1 MYTFTAVSRQIA
13 EVRMDFQT
21 IADSMYAMTCVVSVE
36 KLEDDRYGDVR
47 IVTGNRAYID
57 SIENPPENMRML
69 TDKFVPNS
77 LYTNYLTRDTNF
89 EAACYSAAVEKKCVH
104 SYAHPDR
111 FDVWFNMTFMP
122 LFPDDGNICYCT
134 YTMEVNFQAE
144 ASSMSSGNAEI
155 AASVL
160 DTCIILRGADDFTKA
175 MGTVVKNIREMCM
188 ANHCCIVMMD
198 KLERK
203 VTLLAQSL
211 SKDTKLPGIE
221 PYLTDDFYDIADS
234 WEATIAGSNCI
245 IAKNENEMEIIR
257 ERNPLWY
264 QSLKDA
270 MVESIVLF
278 PLKSGKNLLGY
289 MWALNFEPENAGKIK
304 ETLEL
309 TTFILGSEIA
319 NHLMVD
325 RLRILSSRDLLTGVM
340 NRNEMNNLVDRLSK
354 GSEGDVQSI
363 GVIFADLN
371 GLKMINDNEGHP
383 AGDRLL
389 RDAADAIRDVFD
401 EEEIFRAGGDEFCV
415 LIKNISEA
423 QLAFKAG
430 QLREAADKHP
440 RVSFAIGYSAAANAK
455 NVRTALRHADENM
468 YEDKRVFYEM
478 HPERK
483 AR

>member
-1 MYTFTAVSRQIA
+1 
-13 EVRMDFQT
+13 MDFQT

-36 KLEDDRYGDVR
+36 KLEGDKHGDIR
-47 IVTGNRAYID
+47 IVTGNKAYID

-69 TDKFVPNS
+69 TDKFIPDS

-89 EAACYSAAVEKKCVH
+89 EAACYRAAVEKKCVH

-134 YTMEVNFQAE
+134 YTMEINFQAE
-144 ASSMSSGNAEI
+144 STAMSSGNAEI
-155 AASVL
+155 ASSVL
-160 DTCIILRGADDFTKA
+160 DTCIILRGADDFVKA
-175 MGTVVKNIREMCM
+175 MGTVVRNIREMCM
-188 ANHCCIVMMD
+188 AQHCCVVMVD

-203 VTLLAQSL
+203 VSLLAESL
-211 SKDTKLPGIE
+211 ARDSKLLGIE

-234 WEATIAGSNCI
+234 WEETIAGSNCI
-245 IAKNENEMEIIR
+245 IAKNEDEMEIIR
-257 ERNPLWY
+257 ERNPKWY
-264 QSLKDA
+264 KSLTDA

-304 ETLEL
+304 ETLEM
-309 TTFILGSEIA
+309 TTFILASEIA

-325 RLRILSSRDLLTGVM
+325 RLRLLSSRDLLTGVM

-354 GSEGDVQSI
+354 GIEEDAVSI

-371 GLKMINDNEGHP
+371 GLKTVNDNEGHP
-383 AGDRLL
+383 AGDTLL
-389 RDAADAIRDVFD
+389 RDAADSLREVFN

-415 LIKNISEA
+415 LIKNISDA
-423 QLAFKAG
+423 QLAMRVG
-430 QLREAADKHP
+430 ELRQAADKYT
-440 RVSFAIGYSAAANAK
+440 RVSFAIGHSTASNAK

-468 YEDKRVFYEM
+468 YEDKRIFYEM

-483 AR
+483 QR

>member
-1 MYTFTAVSRQIA
+1 
-13 EVRMDFQT
+13 MDFQT

-36 KLEDDRYGDVR
+36 KLEDSKYGEVR
-47 IVTGNRAYID
+47 LVAGNRAYVD

-69 TDKFVPNS
+69 TDKFVPDS
-77 LYTNYLTRDTNF
+77 LYTDYMTRDMNF
-89 EAACYSAAVEKKCVH
+89 EAACYRAAVEKKCVH

-144 ASSMSSGNAEI
+144 STSMTSGNAEI

-175 MGTVVKNIREMCM
+175 MDTVVKNIREMCK
-188 ANHCCIVMMD
+188 AQHCCIVMVD

-203 VTLLAQSL
+203 VSLLAESL
-211 SKDTKLPGIE
+211 AKDTNLLGIE
-221 PYLTDDFYDIADS
+221 PYLTDGFYDIADS

-245 IAKNENEMEIIR
+245 IAKNENEMEIIK
-257 ERNPLWY
+257 ERNPDWY
-264 QSLKDA
+264 RSLSDA

-278 PLKSGKNLLGY
+278 PLKAGKNLLGY
-289 MWALNFEPENAGKIK
+289 MWALNFEPDNASKIK

-309 TTFILGSEIA
+309 TTFILASEIA

-354 GSEGDVQSI
+354 GTEEDAVSI

-371 GLKMINDNEGHP
+371 GLKTVNDNEGHP
-383 AGDRLL
+383 AGDKLL
-389 RDAADAIRDVFD
+389 RDAADSLRDCFD

-415 LIKNISEA
+415 LIKNISDE
-423 QLAFKAG
+423 QLASRVG
-430 QLREAADKHP
+430 ELRKAADTYT

-468 YEDKRVFYEM
+468 YEDKRLFYEM

-483 AR
+483 QR

>member
-1 MYTFTAVSRQIA
+1 
-13 EVRMDFQT
+13 MDFQT

-36 KLEDDRYGDVR
+36 KLEGDRYGEVR
-47 IVTGNRAYID
+47 LVTGNKAYID

-77 LYTNYLTRDTNF
+77 LYTDYMTRDINF
-89 EAACYSAAVEKKCVH
+89 EAACYRAAVEKKCVH

-134 YTMEVNFQAE
+134 YTMEINFQAE
-144 ASSMSSGNAEI
+144 STSMSSGNAEI

-160 DTCIILRGADDFTKA
+160 DTCIILRGADDFNKA

-188 ANHCCIVMMD
+188 AQHCCVVMID

-203 VTLLAQSL
+203 VSILAESL
-211 SKDTKLPGIE
+211 AKDTKLLGIE
-221 PYLTDDFYDIADS
+221 PYLTDGFYDIADS

-245 IAKNENEMEIIR
+245 IAKNANEMEIIK
-257 ERNPLWY
+257 ERNPDWY
-264 QSLKDA
+264 RSLSDA

-289 MWALNFEPENAGKIK
+289 MWALNFEAENASKIK
-304 ETLEL
+304 ETLEM
-309 TTFILGSEIA
+309 TTFILASEIA

-354 GSEGDVQSI
+354 GSEEGAVSI

-371 GLKMINDNEGHP
+371 GLKTVNDNEGHP
-383 AGDRLL
+383 AGDKLL
-389 RDAADAIRDVFD
+389 RDAADSLRDVFD

-415 LIKNISEA
+415 LVKNISEA
-423 QLAFKAG
+423 QLSMKVG
-430 QLREAADKHP
+430 ELRQAADRHT
-440 RVSFAIGYSAAANAK
+440 RVSFAIGYSTAANAK

-468 YEDKRVFYEM
+468 YEDKRLFYEM

-483 AR
+483 QR

>member
-1 MYTFTAVSRQIA
+1 
-13 EVRMDFQT
+13 MDFQT
-21 IADSMYAMTCVVSVE
+21 IVDSMYAMTCVVSVE
-36 KLEDDRYGDVR
+36 KLEGDKHGDIR
-47 IVTGNRAYID
+47 IVTGNKAYID

-69 TDKFVPNS
+69 TDKFIPDS

-89 EAACYSAAVEKKCVH
+89 EAACYRAAVEKKCVH
-104 SYAHPDR
+104 SFAHPDR

-134 YTMEVNFQAE
+134 YTMEINFQAE
-144 ASSMSSGNAEI
+144 STAMSSGNAEI
-155 AASVL
+155 ASSVL
-160 DTCIILRGADDFTKA
+160 DTCIILRGADDFVKA

-188 ANHCCIVMMD
+188 AQYCCVVMVD

-203 VTLLAQSL
+203 VSLLAESL
-211 SKDTKLPGIE
+211 AKDSKLLGIE

-234 WEATIAGSNCI
+234 WEETIAGSNCI
-245 IAKNENEMEIIR
+245 IAKNEDEMEIIR
-257 ERNPLWY
+257 ERNPEWY
-264 QSLKDA
+264 KSLTDA

-304 ETLEL
+304 ETLEM

-354 GSEGDVQSI
+354 GIEEDAVSI

-371 GLKMINDNEGHP
+371 GLKTVNDNEGHP
-383 AGDRLL
+383 AGDKLL
-389 RDAADAIRDVFD
+389 RDAADSLRDVFN

-415 LIKNISEA
+415 LIKNISDA
-423 QLAFKAG
+423 QLAMRVGK
-430 QLREAADKHP
+430 LRQAADKYT
-440 RVSFAIGYSAAANAK
+440 RVSFAIGHSTASNAK

-468 YEDKRVFYEM
+468 YEDKRIFYEM

-483 AR
+483 QR

>member
-1 MYTFTAVSRQIA
+1 
-13 EVRMDFQT
+13 MDFQT

-36 KLEDDRYGDVR
+36 KLEGDKHGDIR
-47 IVTGNRAYID
+47 IVTGNKAYID

-69 TDKFVPNS
+69 TDKFIPDS

-89 EAACYSAAVEKKCVH
+89 EAACYRAAVEKKCVH

-111 FDVWFNMTFMP
+111 FDVWINMTFMP

-134 YTMEVNFQAE
+134 YTMEINFQAE
-144 ASSMSSGNAEI
+144 STAMSSGNAEI
-155 AASVL
+155 ASSVL
-160 DTCIILRGADDFTKA
+160 DTCIILRGADDFVKA
-175 MGTVVKNIREMCM
+175 MGTVVRNIREMCM
-188 ANHCCIVMMD
+188 AQHCCVVMVD

-203 VTLLAQSL
+203 VSLLAESL
-211 SKDTKLPGIE
+211 ARDSKLLGIE

-234 WEATIAGSNCI
+234 WEETIAGSNCI
-245 IAKNENEMEIIR
+245 IAKNEDEMEIIR
-257 ERNPLWY
+257 ERNPKWY
-264 QSLKDA
+264 KSLTDA

-304 ETLEL
+304 ETLEM
-309 TTFILGSEIA
+309 TTFILASEIA

-325 RLRILSSRDLLTGVM
+325 RLRLLSSRDLLTGVM

-354 GSEGDVQSI
+354 GIEEDAVSI

-371 GLKMINDNEGHP
+371 GLKTVNDNEGHP
-383 AGDRLL
+383 AGDKLL
-389 RDAADAIRDVFD
+389 RDAADSLREVFN

-415 LIKNISEA
+415 LIKNISDA
-423 QLAFKAG
+423 QLAMRVG
-430 QLREAADKHP
+430 ELRQAADKYT
-440 RVSFAIGYSAAANAK
+440 RVSFAIGHSTAANAK

-468 YEDKRVFYEM
+468 YEDKRIFYEM

-483 AR
+483 QR

>member
-1 MYTFTAVSRQIA
+1 
-13 EVRMDFQT
+13 MDFQT

-36 KLEDDRYGDVR
+36 KLEGDKHGDIR
-47 IVTGNRAYID
+47 IVTGNKAYID

-69 TDKFVPNS
+69 TDKFIPDS

-89 EAACYSAAVEKKCVH
+89 EAACYRAAVEKKCVH

-134 YTMEVNFQAE
+134 YTMEINFQAE
-144 ASSMSSGNAEI
+144 STAMSSGNAEI
-155 AASVL
+155 ASSVL
-160 DTCIILRGADDFTKA
+160 DTCIILRGADDFVKA

-188 ANHCCIVMMD
+188 AQHCCVVMVD

-203 VTLLAQSL
+203 VSLLAESL
-211 SKDTKLPGIE
+211 AKDSKLLGIE

-234 WEATIAGSNCI
+234 WEETIAGSNCI
-245 IAKNENEMEIIR
+245 IAKNEDEMEIIR
-257 ERNPLWY
+257 ERNPEWY
-264 QSLKDA
+264 KSLTDA

-304 ETLEL
+304 ETLEM

-325 RLRILSSRDLLTGVM
+325 RLRLLSSRDLLTGVM

-354 GSEGDVQSI
+354 GIEEDAVSI

-371 GLKMINDNEGHP
+371 GLKTVNDNEGHS
-383 AGDRLL
+383 AGDKLL
-389 RDAADAIRDVFD
+389 RDAADSLRDVFN

-415 LIKNISEA
+415 LIKNISDA
-423 QLAFKAG
+423 QLAMRVGK
-430 QLREAADKHP
+430 LRQAADKYT
-440 RVSFAIGYSAAANAK
+440 RVSFAIGHSTASNAK

-468 YEDKRVFYEM
+468 YEDKRIFYEM

-483 AR
+483 QR